1 MGTRARAMERVQRLP
16 TRRISKMRLQELHPS
31 LVHFPIAIL
40 PASLAIDA
48 VGRAAD
54 DDSLMRAG
62 RLGIVA
68 SAAGALVAGIA
79 GLIAQEGSRF
89 DEESHEILVT
99 HRNLNL
105 AVIGLTAWMARR
117 RLRTDRPS
125 LRYLAAG
132 LAGIGVMS
140 YSAYLGGH
148 MVYEMGVG
156 VKRAGGI
163 VPARA
168 PLVEPG
174 RAGEVARVAAS
185 NVAEGVRHTLEDLVR
200 GEVVPR
206 LTVPAPSPPPAEP
219 IPGTASP
226 RN

>member
-1 MGTRARAMERVQRLP
+1 
-16 TRRISKMRLQELHPS
+16 MRLQELHPA

-48 VGRAAD
+48 VGRVTD
-54 DDSLMRAG
+54 DDSLMSAG

-68 SAAGALVAGIA
+68 SAAGALVAGVA

-89 DEESHEILVT
+89 DKESHEILVT

-105 AVIGLTAWMARR
+105 AVIGLTTWMARR
-117 RLRTDRPS
+117 RLRADRPS

-132 LAGIGVMS
+132 LAGMGVMS

-163 VPARA
+163 VPSRA
-168 PLVEPG
+168 PRVEPG

-185 NVAEGVRHTLEDLVR
+185 NVVDGIRHAVEDLVR
-200 GEVVPR
+200 GEVTPR
-206 LTVPAPSPPPAEP
+206 LTVPAPSPAVAEP
-219 IPGTASP
+219 IPGAAAP
-226 RN
+226 RD